1 MRASVVCCSAL
12 LLTSSVSAQQL
23 EERRAPAARLELV
36 RTADAAQCPDEVA
49 LRGAVARR
57 LGRDPFSETSPRRAR
72 LTFSAE
78 GAGLSLSIELVASDG
93 TTLGH
98 RVIRSRTRD
107 CAELGES
114 AAVALLVAM
123 DVLEASAVREP
134 TRAISHDRTPT
145 QEPPTNV
152 APTRAQPRST
162 TALPAAERRVASPIE
177 PRAATADSLAGYLA
191 INAVGSAGDLPL
203 VAFGGAL
210 RFGVR
215 WRSLGVFLE
224 GRAVLPTV
232 IDGPQGSRI
241 ESSLY
246 TGSALP
252 CFHRAWF
259 SACGVASVGAL
270 LARGSNVDRPREPT
284 IAVFALGARA
294 SGSWR
299 IPGDFFIDASAELMG
314 ALLRPSLTINA
325 ERAWDAPPL
334 QGSLRVGVGV
344 ELR

>member
-1 MRASVVCCSAL
+1 V
-12 LLTSSVSAQQL
+12 
-23 EERRAPAARLELV
+23 
-36 RTADAAQCPDEVA
+36 
-49 LRGAVARR
+49 
-57 LGRDPFSETSPRRAR
+57 
-72 LTFSAE
+72 E

-93 TTLGH
+93 ATLGH

-123 DVLEASAVREP
+123 DVLEASAASEQPRAQSSERPLEP
-134 TRAISHDRTPT
+134 ATN
-145 QEPPTNV
+145 EPPT
-152 APTRAQPRST
+152 REQPRST
-162 TALPAAERRVASPIE
+162 TALRVVEPSAPRPIE
-177 PRAATADSLAGYLA
+177 PRAASADSLAGFLA

-215 WRSLGVFLE
+215 WRSLGVFVE

-294 SGSWR
+294 AGSWR
-299 IPGDFFIDASAELMG
+299 IPGDFFIDASAELLG
-314 ALLRPSLTINA
+314 AVLRPALTINA

-334 QGSLRVGVGV
+334 QASLRVGVGV